1 MLFCP
6 KCGARNKTTY
16 NYCRR
21 CGTKIKYSAEDIK
34 PIKQEASEY
43 KINDFITLK
52 LEKDNTVIYV
62 NDEKFLQCKY
72 LLIEIPKDKIN
83 EFDDFMS
90 IDELSEKL
98 DHSLEKNVKPS
109 QILPEIEFWGHCS
122 NLQAWAENNYDT
134 NLLHS
139 NLAFPLLKK
148 LTDVGDPI
156 ARRIFKEEIAER
168 LTNIFTNVAQYLIQ
182 ENYLEYFSK
191 EEYEIMME
199 ILFTQIEQQF
209 RNKQSSL
216 LEEKEINALLDII
229 ETNLIHS
236 KIFLTNRLK
245 SIEKI
250 NSETHL
256 GFLHDNKRV
265 ITLGL
270 NRCGIEVLP
279 SSIEN
284 LENLEELY
292 LTENRLNYLP
302 SSLGNLT
309 KLKKV
314 DLSDNHLIELP
325 IEIGNLIALK
335 ELHLNHNVIQNLPD
349 TISNLKILEILSVW
363 GNQLKKFPKNVNEME
378 SLRVLGLSFNQLE
391 ELPKISYE
399 IPNLEVLDLS
409 NNKIHSLP
417 DNMDFW
423 KSLKTLWL
431 NNNPLTTIPMSLLDL
446 QNLTDIYTINTKIFT
461 NQDTE
466 TIKVLKKLKMKGVNI
481 WK

>member
-16 NYCRR
+16 NYCYR
-21 CGTKIKYSAEDIK
+21 CGTKIKYSVEDNKQIK
-34 PIKQEASEY
+34 KEVAKY

-83 EFDDFMS
+83 EFYDFMS
-90 IDELSEKL
+90 IDEVSEKL
-98 DHSLEKNVKPS
+98 DHSLEKNVKS
-109 QILPEIEFWGHCS
+109 TQILPEIEFWGHCS

-156 ARRIFKEEIAER
+156 AKRIFKEEIAER

-182 ENYLEYFSK
+182 ENYLEYFSP
-191 EEYEIMME
+191 EENEIMME
-199 ILFTQIEQQF
+199 ILFSQIEQQF

-245 SIEKI
+245 STEKI
-250 NSETHL
+250 NRETHL
-256 GFLHDNKRV
+256 GFLNDNKRV

-363 GNQLKKFPKNVNEME
+363 GNQLKEFPKNVNEME

-391 ELPKISYE
+391 ELPKISHE

-409 NNKIHSLP
+409 NNKIHFLP
-417 DNMDFW
+417 DNMDYW

-431 NNNPLTTIPMSLLDL
+431 NNNPLTAIPMSLLDL

-461 NQDTE
+461 NQDSE

>member
-16 NYCRR
+16 NYCHR
-21 CGTKIKYSAEDIK
+21 CGTKIKYSVEDIK
-34 PIKQEASEY
+34 QIKKKVAEY
-43 KINDFITLK
+43 KINDFITLR

-62 NDEKFLQCKY
+62 NNEKFLQCKY

-90 IDELSEKL
+90 IDEVSEKL
-98 DHSLEKNVKPS
+98 DHSLEKNVKPT

-148 LTDVGDPI
+148 LTDVGDPM

-168 LTNIFTNVAQYLIQ
+168 LTNLYTSVAQYLIQ

-191 EEYEIMME
+191 EENELLME
-199 ILFTQIEQQF
+199 ILFTQIAEKF
-209 RNKQSSL
+209 GRKQSSI
-216 LEEKEINALLDII
+216 LEEKEINTLLELI
-229 ETNLIHS
+229 EINLTCS
-236 KIFLTNRLK
+236 RIFLTNRLK
-245 SIEKI
+245 SVEKI
-250 NSETHL
+250 NRETHL
-256 GFLHDNKRV
+256 GFLHNNKRV
-265 ITLGL
+265 IALGL

-279 SSIEN
+279 TSIEN
-284 LENLEELY
+284 LKELEELY

-302 SSLGNLT
+302 SSFGNLP

-314 DLSDNHLIELP
+314 DLSDNHIFELP
-325 IEIGNLIALK
+325 NEIGNLINLK
-335 ELHLNHNVIQNLPD
+335 ELLLNHNVIKSLPD
-349 TISNLKILEILSVW
+349 SISKLKNLEILSVW
-363 GNQLKKFPKNVNEME
+363 GNQLNRLSIGLNKMD

-391 ELPKISYE
+391 QFPNDFSE

-409 NNKIHSLP
+409 NNNIKALP
-417 DNMDFW
+417 DNLNYW

-431 NNNPLTTIPMSLLDL
+431 NNNPLNRIPKSLLEL
-446 QNLTDIYTINTKIFT
+446 HNLTDLYIVNTKIVI
-461 NQDTE
+461 QYDTE
-466 TIKVLKKLKMKGVNI
+466 TDIILKKLESNGVNI